1 MQMSYRIR
9 VGSRWVAVGW
19 AVAIVASSFV
29 PWDYAIGSGLGD
41 KLGHMAAYALLTCS
55 AALGW
60 RDRMQLP
67 IILLAVLTYGATI
80 EALQAWVPGRIADWG
95 DLLANTIGTIAGAG
109 MAVVAA
115 RYMDV
120 E

>member
-1 MQMSYRIR
+1 MAI
-9 VGSRWVAVGW
+9 GC
-19 AVAIVASSFV
+19 AVAIAVLSFV
-29 PWDYAIGSGLGD
+29 LQEYAIGSGLGD

-55 AALGW
+55 AAFGW
-60 RDRMQLP
+60 RDRIGLP
-67 IILLAVLTYGATI
+67 IIVLAVVTCGATI
-80 EALQAWVPGRIADWG
+80 EVLQAWVPGRVADWG